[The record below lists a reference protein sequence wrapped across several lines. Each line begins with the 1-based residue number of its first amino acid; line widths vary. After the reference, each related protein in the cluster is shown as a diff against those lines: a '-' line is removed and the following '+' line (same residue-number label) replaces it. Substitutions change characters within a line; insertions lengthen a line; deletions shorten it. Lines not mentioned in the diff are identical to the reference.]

1 MGIAKKRDKIITTL
15 RDRRR
20 VEQAIRSLA
29 RTSGPAGA
37 EWEAKRIADMGVQV
51 IPALTGLLDTSDPR
65 LLAALG
71 LVATKLD
78 REQIALALRH
88 VAAWSDRP
96 DRARLAAL
104 LILERFLDEEPDDSL
119 YQGLQSPETAVA
131 QSLVEMVEHA
141 VRERGILCEYV
152 RAIERQSDDVIELV
166 LDITFDLGPER
177 AVLPF
182 WALAQSKRQDVAGAA
197 LHRMGRLRSPDSA
210 IMLQALQPTL
220 PPARRSLAERSLRK
234 LQFIGVGVPSLDL
247 PHPAWRALVSPVD
260 GQGSQSIWFL
270 LDPQRDAPTRVIS
283 VLLND
288 LVGVW
293 NAAYDRHGELE
304 QYLPS
309 ERLPGKVHQV
319 IFPGAS
325 AALPL
330 LDTSFDAGRR
340 LVREALAVN
349 HAAEQVPPLDYAV
362 LSDALWKWD
371 SRSLDEPFHVE
382 RPSAAEV
389 RALRAHAADL
399 LTHPAFALW
408 FVQSEALL
416 SVARQLG
423 WGALALGKPAQSQL
437 LNGLVRLHFGPEEVA
452 RYRSRLER
460 MADWLWLAGEK
471 ETARLALVAALTLE
485 EGAPE
490 NHPLAQRMV
499 ELGLAVALRDLPS
512 GFGQQ

>member
-1 MGIAKKRDKIITTL
+1 
-15 RDRRR
+15 
-20 VEQAIRSLA
+20 
-29 RTSGPAGA
+29 
-37 EWEAKRIADMGVQV
+37 
-51 IPALTGLLDTSDPR
+51 
-65 LLAALG
+65 
-71 LVATKLD
+71 
-78 REQIALALRH
+78 
-88 VAAWSDRP
+88 
-96 DRARLAAL
+96 
-104 LILERFLDEEPDDSL
+104 
-119 YQGLQSPETAVA
+119 
-131 QSLVEMVEHA
+131 
-141 VRERGILCEYV
+141 
-152 RAIERQSDDVIELV
+152 
-166 LDITFDLGPER
+166 
-177 AVLPF
+177 
-182 WALAQSKRQDVAGAA
+182 
-197 LHRMGRLRSPDSA
+197 
-210 IMLQALQPTL
+210 
-220 PPARRSLAERSLRK
+220 
-234 LQFIGVGVPSLDL
+234 
-247 PHPAWRALVSPVD
+247 
-260 GQGSQSIWFL
+260 
-270 LDPQRDAPTRVIS
+270 

-319 IFPGAS
+319 VFPGAS

-330 LDTSFDAGRR
+330 LETSFDAGRR

-349 HAAEQVPPLDYAV
+349 HAAEQIPPLDYAV

-371 SRSLDEPFHVE
+371 SHSLDEPFHVE

-389 RALRAHAADL
+389 RALCAHAADL

-423 WGALALGKPAQSQL
+423 WGALALGQPAQSQL
-437 LNGLVRLHFGPEEVA
+437 LSGLVRLHFGPEEVA

-485 EGAPE
+485 EDAPE
-490 NHPLAQRMV
+490 NHPLARRMV

-512 GFGQQ
+512 GLNQQ